1 MASIKGFP
9 EIVFDLDG
17 KGDAY
22 LVTLDGEFILDINEL
37 HCSVNDF
44 DDIFQAGL
52 KAGLA
57 IAAKRNNSGTV

>member
-1 MASIKGFP
+1 MASVKDFP

-22 LVTLDGEFILDINEL
+22 LVKLDGELLLDLNEL
-37 HCSVNDF
+37 SCNIDDF
-44 DDIFQAGL
+44 DAVFEAGL

-57 IAAKRNNSGTV
+57 IAAKRTASE

>member
-1 MASIKGFP
+1 MVSVEEFP

-22 LVTLDGEFILDINEL
+22 LVKLDGELLLDLNEL
-37 HCSVNDF
+37 NCNIDDF
-44 DDIFQAGL
+44 DAIFEAGL

-57 IAAKRNNSGTV
+57 IAAKRTTSE